1 VPKCFEETTTQV
13 NRKVG
18 NSTPAIHKRLNR

>member
-1 VPKCFEETTTQV
+1 MVLKTMTTQV

-18 NSTPAIHKRLNR
+18 NSTPPLTLPKL